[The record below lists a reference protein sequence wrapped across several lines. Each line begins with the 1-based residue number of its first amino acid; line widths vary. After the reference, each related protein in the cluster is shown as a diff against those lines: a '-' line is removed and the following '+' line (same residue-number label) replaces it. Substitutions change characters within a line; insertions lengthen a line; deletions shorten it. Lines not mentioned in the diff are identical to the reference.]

1 MKFLPWLKQAI
12 RFRAASPNRV
22 TLREENTW
30 LTQLWTGGGSSINTG
45 NAHRVGAVL
54 NAVSLRARV
63 VGTLPCHVFERQR
76 DGSRKRMTLLNTS
89 RLLTVRPNPRMSP
102 ATFWQTMWHNYDI
115 YGNAY
120 AEIQRDTATGFPVG
134 LVPIPAK
141 LVEVKGS
148 SEDLSALE
156 YHVRLPGARVV
167 LPMRDVLHLKGF
179 CFDGLLG
186 LSKISLAAR
195 TVGLANNTETYG
207 ENFFANGGLPSGV
220 LSHPG
225 TLGKEAAE
233 RLSASWKA
241 AYGTLTAS
249 QRVAILEEGM
259 KFDAITVP
267 PADVQFLE
275 VRKFSATQIA
285 ALFGVPARLIG
296 ANDGPV
302 GWGSVEQETLEWV
315 MFGLQPDIIQC
326 EQEINHKLLD
336 SSDTFYAEFNLD
348 GLLRADIK
356 TRMEANAIAWE
367 HGTLTTD
374 EWRQR
379 ENLGPV
385 GDGQGARR
393 FIPMNYTPADRVDD
407 VINARVQKQAAPV
420 SPTR

>member
-1 MKFLPWLKQAI
+1 
-12 RFRAASPNRV
+12 V
-22 TLREENTW
+22 Y
-30 LTQLWTGGGSSINTG
+30 
-45 NAHRVGAVL
+45 
-54 NAVSLRARV
+54 
-63 VGTLPCHVFERQR
+63 ERQR

-102 ATFWQTMWHNYDI
+102 ATFWQAMWHNYDI

-120 AEIQRDTATGFPVG
+120 AEIQRDDATGFPVG

-148 SEDLSALE
+148 SEDLAALE
-156 YHVRLPGARVV
+156 YHVRLPGAPVV
-167 LPMRDVLHLKGF
+167 LPMRNVLHLKGF
-179 CFDGLLG
+179 TFDGLLG

-195 TVGLANNTETYG
+195 TVGLANNTEQYG

-220 LSHPG
+220 LEHPSELKG
-225 TLGKEAAE
+225 DAAK
-233 RLSASWKA
+233 RLKDSWAA
-241 AYGTLTAS
+241 AYGSLSQS
-249 QRVAILEEGM
+249 QRVAVLEEGM
-259 KFDAITVP
+259 KFHAITVP
-267 PADVQFLE
+267 PEDAQFLE
-275 VRKFSATQIA
+275 VRKFSAQQIA
-285 ALFGVPARLIG
+285 ALYGVPARLIG

-326 EQEINHKLLD
+326 EQEIHHKLLD

-356 TRMEANAIAWE
+356 TRMEANGIAWE

-385 GDGQGARR
+385 TDGQGGRR
-393 FIPMNYTPADRVDD
+393 FVPMNYVPADRVDD
-407 VINARVQKQAAPV
+407 VIDARVQKQQAPV